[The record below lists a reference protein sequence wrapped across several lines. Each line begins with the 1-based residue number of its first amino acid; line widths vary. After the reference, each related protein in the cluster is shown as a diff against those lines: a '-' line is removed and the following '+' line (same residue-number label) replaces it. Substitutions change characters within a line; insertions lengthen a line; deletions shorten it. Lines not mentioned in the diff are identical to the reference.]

1 MSKLTLL
8 DIAKQNGN
16 DKIVG
21 LVEEVIQVVP
31 ELGIFPSRTI
41 RGTSFKTL
49 VRTGYPTVG
58 FRKANDGTDAVKSA
72 YANRLVECYL
82 IDGRME
88 IDKAVAD
95 AAEDGAEVVKAREAV
110 GYMGGAFKTVAGQI
124 YYGTAN
130 DANGFPGLVSLV
142 PTVNQIGNLAAGLTA
157 TTGSSVFAVRLDPL
171 TGAGLVLGGAG
182 QGLLGADM
190 IWRIESMLG
199 QNGKSLTGY
208 VTDLPAWI
216 GLSVVNQYAVARL
229 DNLTE
234 NTGKGLTDTHMANLI
249 NTFEENANGLR
260 PTHFFMSYR
269 SRRQLQA
276 SRTVTLLGQGSA
288 RPQQGLVAPMPTE
301 YEGVPIVATTAISNT
316 EAIVARS

>member
-1 MSKLTLL
+1 MPITLL

-16 DKIVG
+16 DKIIG

-41 RGTSFKTL
+41 KGTMFKTL
-49 VRTGYPTVG
+49 VRTGYPSVG

-72 YANRLVECYL
+72 YTNRLFECYL
-82 IDGRME
+82 IDGRIE

-95 AAEDGAEVVKAREAV
+95 SSEDGPEVVKARESV

-124 YYGTAN
+124 YYGTTN
-130 DANGFPGLVSLV
+130 DKLGFPGLVSLC
-142 PTVNQIGNLAAGLTA
+142 PSRNQVGNLSAGLTA
-157 TTGSSVFAVRLDPL
+157 STGSSVFAVRLDPL

-182 QGLLGADM
+182 TGIVGATMD
-190 IWRIESMLG
+190 WRIESITG
-199 QNGKSLTGY
+199 QNNKKLTGY

-234 NTGKGLTDTHMANLI
+234 DTGKGLTDALLANLL
-249 NTFEENANGLR
+249 NTFEESSNGLR
-260 PTHFFMSYR
+260 PTHLFMSYR
-269 SRRQLQA
+269 SRRQLQV
-276 SRTVTLLGQGSA
+276 SRTVVLSGVGST
-288 RPQQGLVAPMPTE
+288 RPTQGLVAPMPTE
-301 YEGVPIVATTAISNT
+301 YEGVPIVATTAVSNT
-316 EAIVARS
+316 ETIVSRS

>member
-1 MSKLTLL
+1 MPITLL

-41 RGTSFKTL
+41 KGTMFKTL

-58 FRKANDGTDAVKSA
+58 FRRANDGTDAVKSA
-72 YANRLVECYL
+72 YANRLFECYL

-95 AAEDGAEVVKAREAV
+95 AAEEGAEVIKAREAV

-130 DANGFPGLVSLV
+130 DALGFPGLASLC
-142 PTVNQIGNLAAGLTA
+142 PSGNQIGNLAAGLTA

-182 QGLLGADM
+182 RGLVGASM
-190 IWRIESMLG
+190 EWREEGITG
-199 QNGKSLTGY
+199 QNGKKLTGY

-234 NTGKGLTDTHMANLI
+234 NTNKGLTDALLANLL
-249 NTFEENANGLR
+249 NTFEENSNGLR
-260 PTHFFMSYR
+260 PTHLFMSYR

-276 SRTVTLLGQGSA
+276 SRTVTLSGTGST
-288 RPQQGLVAPMPTE
+288 RPTQGLVAPMPTE

-316 EAIVARS
+316 EAITART